1 MGEGVSI
8 FFPENIYSILYS
20 VRNYHYKIHLKNTKK
35 WKTSQILK
43 CWIVGLVCIPGESR
57 GAINCSSWLCWRS
70 RLEQRIGY
78 MEQSIW
84 FQGKSIPNTSWR
96 KYWTGQ
102 YLNNSNQTLFPY
114 FLLNS
119 PSYTINVYVC
129 VCVCVYI
136 YTLYTH
142 ISAELSG
149 SLDPSD
155 QVVCRE
161 RHKEQNC
168 IPLCLF
174 CLKCTFSFKLF
185 ELKNKQIH

>member
-1 MGEGVSI
+1 MKDESD
-8 FFPENIYSILYS
+8 
-20 VRNYHYKIHLKNTKK
+20 
-35 WKTSQILK
+35 LK

-129 VCVCVYI
+129 VCVCVCVCIYI
-136 YTLYTH
+136 HYTH
-142 ISAELSG
+142 IYLRNCRGAWIPRTKLSVG
-149 SLDPSD
+149 RD
-155 QVVCRE
+155 
-161 RHKEQNC
+161 
-168 IPLCLF
+168 I
-174 CLKCTFSFKLF
+174 
-185 ELKNKQIH
+185 KNKIVFHCVYFVSNVRSILNYLNWKTSKFIRNS

>member
-1 MGEGVSI
+1 
-8 FFPENIYSILYS
+8 
-20 VRNYHYKIHLKNTKK
+20 
-35 WKTSQILK
+35 
-43 CWIVGLVCIPGESR
+43 
-57 GAINCSSWLCWRS
+57 
-70 RLEQRIGY
+70 

-119 PSYTINVYVC
+119 PWYTINVYVC

-174 CLKCTFSFKLF
+174 CLKCTLFIKYICIYKYISVFKLQIL
-185 ELKNKQIH
+185 LKKNYTKHNVSRLMTILSSQKSLNHINTHDYIYIYICKAYNNKVLNIIQRHWTSKLICWGQKLINNYR